1 MFAIF
6 LLIVLQ
12 LLGESIVQL
21 SGLPVPG
28 AIIGLIL
35 LYAML
40 MWRGEISDEMSRTS
54 GFLLQN
60 LGVLFVPAG
69 VGVIA
74 YLPLLA
80 TQWWIIH
87 IVQTV
92 FRWRAVRAFP
102 AGAGDRRDGRAA
114 LSTYRADPQIRGCA
128 VQRACY
134 RKRDR
139 DPLQRV
145 ADTRSRWQ
153 PGVMVVNGP
162 KIGHRSDLNGDFW
175 QDRRA
180 PCSNGSADDLHRDH
194 RGVPRWLRAKGSR
207 C

>member
-80 TQWWIIH
+80 TQWWIIALVLF
-87 IVQTV
+87 ISVCATIAITGLV
-92 FRWRAVRAFP
+92 VTRLSPRSAESVE
-102 AGAGDRRDGRAA
+102 AA
-114 LSTYRADPQIRGCA
+114 AHS
-128 VQRACY
+128 
-134 RKRDR
+134 
-139 DPLQRV
+139 
-145 ADTRSRWQ
+145 
-153 PGVMVVNGP
+153 
-162 KIGHRSDLNGDFW
+162 
-175 QDRRA
+175 
-180 PCSNGSADDLHRDH
+180 
-194 RGVPRWLRAKGSR
+194 
-207 C
+207 